1 MKVLIVVP
9 MVTVQM
15 VLAYVIQATQ
25 DLTAILQFLAIVILV
40 SMMETAQKCLQMT
53 SIVVVHWVTLAKHA
67 IQQWIIVK
75 ALTALMENASIYF
88 LMIMTVSVILVT
100 LVSTVQQI
108 LMSVTMI
115 PVPMVFVLML

>member
-1 MKVLIVVP
+1 MKTLIVVP

-53 SIVVVHWVTLAKHA
+53 SIVVVHQVTLVKHA
-67 IQQWIIVK
+67 IQ
-75 ALTALMENASIYF
+75 
-88 LMIMTVSVILVT
+88 
-100 LVSTVQQI
+100 
-108 LMSVTMI
+108 
-115 PVPMVFVLML
+115 